1 MATHSLLAQRQALR
15 ATIWEGGVPP
25 THSTPLL
32 VAPTNVSGMTRIVW
46 NVSEPSLPMDATV
59 FHYVRSGKTT
69 SNNARGADCAILSH
83 IGHDWTLC
91 RAPSCGAARDCAAPG
106 CAWWDNEEVH
116 ERRGERPHTLLPP
129 ALICRTLTPASAA
142 GTSRLPRPP
151 APHLP
156 PALIKP
162 SKVARTLDGAIRRPQ
177 QRATRPAGRSTLPPC
192 EPVAPGLLAPLPATH
207 RPPPKQMR
215 CVPLSP

>member
-1 MATHSLLAQRQALR
+1 MNA
-15 ATIWEGGVPP
+15 E
-25 THSTPLL
+25 
-32 VAPTNVSGMTRIVW
+32 
-46 NVSEPSLPMDATV
+46 E
-59 FHYVRSGKTT
+59 
-69 SNNARGADCAILSH
+69 NAR
-83 IGHDWTLC
+83 
-91 RAPSCGAARDCAAPG
+91 
-106 CAWWDNEEVH
+106 
-116 ERRGERPHTLLPP
+116 TLLPP

-192 EPVAPGLLAPLPATH
+192 EPVAPGLL
-207 RPPPKQMR
+207 
-215 CVPLSP
+215 VPLLVHHPSKQTPVASKELLPRCRHLTHARSPCLRHPGETLLHAAAFAGAADLLAMLIEAGARVARRGRA